1 MDGRCGKCGRELGA
15 GESISVTGVGE
26 RCYGCFNEEISAR
39 MGVEFDDTPIQPIE
53 LTDTHGVRHRFEIRS
68 LLVATGRE
76 MVAEEVPRPERGG
89 FRFAVLGDYEADAWE
104 LFQRLYDKMKREI
117 AVRHVEHTEFGWQLT
132 KGERL
137 VGRIEWDEETGGA
150 IPLLVVDGRAYSWD
164 EVGRMLM
171 TFEGFT
177 LYARVEDSIEIVGG
191 PLLGTPEPDG
201 VR

>member
-1 MDGRCGKCGRELGA
+1 MEPRCDTCGRQLGPGEL
-15 GESISVTGVGE
+15 ISVTGVGE
-26 RCYGCFNEEISAR
+26 RCYTCFNEEIAAR

-53 LTDTHGVRHRFEIRS
+53 LADADGVVHRFQIKS

-137 VGRIEWDEETGGA
+137 VGRIEWDDETGGA

-177 LYARVEDSIEIVGG
+177 LYARVEDSIEVVGG
-191 PLLGTPEPDG
+191 PLLGAPEPDD

>member
-1 MDGRCGKCGRELGA
+1 MEPRCSKCGRGLGA

-26 RCYGCFNEEISAR
+26 RCYPCFNEEIAAR
-39 MGVEFDDTPIQPIE
+39 MGVDFDDTPVQPIE
-53 LTDTHGVRHRFEIRS
+53 LADADGITHRFEIQS

-76 MVAEEVPRPERGG
+76 MIAQEVPRPERGG
-89 FRFAVLGDYEADAWE
+89 YRFSVLGDHEADAWE
-104 LFQRLYDKMKREI
+104 LFQRLYAKMKREI

-137 VGRIEWDEETGGA
+137 VGRIEWDDRTEGLVP
-150 IPLLVVDGRAYSWD
+150 ILVVDGKPFSWD

-177 LYARVEDSIEIVGG
+177 LHARVEDSVEVVGG
-191 PLLGTPEPDG
+191 PLLGDVDLDRE
-201 VR
+201 R

>member
-1 MDGRCGKCGRELGA
+1 MDGRCGTCGRELGA
-15 GESISVTGVGE
+15 GDSISVAGVGE
-26 RCYGCFNEEISAR
+26 RCYTCFNEEIAAR

-53 LTDTHGVRHRFEIRS
+53 LADADGAVHRFQIQS

-76 MVAEEVPRPERGG
+76 MVAEEVPRPARGG

-132 KGERL
+132 KGEHL

-150 IPLLVVDGRAYSWD
+150 IPLLVVDGKVYSWD

-177 LYARVEDSIEIVGG
+177 LRARVEDSVEVVGG
-191 PLLGTPEPDG
+191 PLLGE
-201 VR
+201 

>member
-1 MDGRCGKCGRELGA
+1 MDGRCDKCGRDLKA

-26 RCYGCFNEEISAR
+26 RCDECFNEEIAAR
-39 MGVEFDDTPIQPIE
+39 MGVEFDHTPLEPIE
-53 LTDTHGVRHRFEIRS
+53 LADADGVVHRFQIKS

-104 LFQRLYDKMKREI
+104 LFRRLYDKMKREI

-177 LYARVEDSIEIVGG
+177 LYARVEDSIEVVGG
-191 PLLGTPEPDG
+191 PLLGTPEPDD

>member
-1 MDGRCGKCGRELGA
+1 MDGRCDKCGRELGA

-26 RCYGCFNEEISAR
+26 RCYGCFNEEIAAR

-53 LTDTHGVRHRFEIRS
+53 LADADGVVHRFQMKS

-89 FRFAVLGDYEADAWE
+89 FRFVVLGDYEADAWE
-104 LFQRLYDKMKREI
+104 LFRRLYDKMKHEI

>member
-1 MDGRCGKCGRELGA
+1 MDGRCEKCGRQFGPGEL
-15 GESISVTGVGE
+15 ISVTGVGE
-26 RCYGCFNEEISAR
+26 RCYTCFNEEIAAR
-39 MGVEFDDTPIQPIE
+39 MGVEFDHTPLEPIE
-53 LTDTHGVRHRFEIRS
+53 LADADGVVHRFQIKS
-68 LLVATGRE
+68 LLAATGRE

-177 LYARVEDSIEIVGG
+177 LYARVEDSIEVVGG
-191 PLLGTPEPDG
+191 PLLGTPEPDD

>member
-1 MDGRCGKCGRELGA
+1 MDGRCGKCGRELEAGA
-15 GESISVTGVGE
+15 SISVTGVGE
-26 RCYGCFNEEISAR
+26 RCYGCFNEEIAAR

-53 LTDTHGVRHRFEIRS
+53 LADADGVVHRFQITS

-76 MVAEEVPRPERGG
+76 MIAEEVPRPERGG

-104 LFQRLYDKMKREI
+104 LFQRLYDKMKREM
-117 AVRHVEHTEFGWQLT
+117 AVRHVEYTEFGWQLT

-137 VGRIEWDEETGGA
+137 VGRIEWDEETDGA
-150 IPLLVVDGRAYSWD
+150 TPLLVVDGKAYSWD

-177 LYARVEDSIEIVGG
+177 LHARVEDSIEIVGG
-191 PLLGTPEPDG
+191 PLLEERDPGIRP
-201 VR
+201 

>member
-1 MDGRCGKCGRELGA
+1 MELGA
-15 GESISVTGVGE
+15 GDSISVTGVGE
-26 RCYGCFNEEISAR
+26 RCYTCFNEEIAAR
-39 MGVEFDDTPIQPIE
+39 MGVEFDHTPLEPIE
-53 LTDTHGVRHRFEIRS
+53 LADADGVVHRFQIKS

-76 MVAEEVPRPERGG
+76 MAAEEVPRPERGG

-104 LFQRLYDKMKREI
+104 LFRRLYDKMKREI

-150 IPLLVVDGRAYSWD
+150 IPLLVVDGKAYSWD

-177 LYARVEDSIEIVGG
+177 LYARVEDSIEVVGG
-191 PLLGTPEPDG
+191 PLLGTPEPDD

>member
-1 MDGRCGKCGRELGA
+1 MDGRCGKCGRTFGA
-15 GESISVTGVGE
+15 GELISIGGE
-26 RCYGCFNEEISAR
+26 ERRCYPCFNDEIAAR

-53 LTDTHGVRHRFEIRS
+53 LAGADGTVHRFRIQS
-68 LLVATGRE
+68 LLAATGRE
-76 MVAEEVPRPERGG
+76 MIAEEVPRPERGG

-104 LFQRLYDKMKREI
+104 LFRRLYDKMKREM

-132 KGERL
+132 KGDRL
-137 VGRIEWDEETGGA
+137 VGRIEWDDRTDGRV
-150 IPLLVVDGRAYSWD
+150 PVLVVDGRPFSWD

-177 LYARVEDSIEIVGG
+177 LHARVEDSIEIVGG